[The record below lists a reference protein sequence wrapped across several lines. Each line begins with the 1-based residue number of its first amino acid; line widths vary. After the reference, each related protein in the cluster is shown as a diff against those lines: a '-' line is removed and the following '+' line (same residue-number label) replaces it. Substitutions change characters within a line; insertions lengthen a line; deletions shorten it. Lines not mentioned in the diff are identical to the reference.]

1 VISRVSRY
9 APGYGSV
16 NANDGDAISAQSV
29 VAVSTLYFISYLHI
43 SAQFS
48 NNSKYYCINPIDRTI
63 SGVAS
68 QAVNSCFSATY
79 QNYKIIFTLTSAT
92 ADATIKARLR
102 SGTTDNSASLYNFAM
117 PGLTNAGGAANE
129 NSGPSSGGFLIT
141 YSDSGLTHY
150 SSASI
155 DLYKPFLAV
164 YTTGTITMTNSSFSA
179 ALRANSGGL
188 WHEVSSSFDG
198 INFISDAGNITGE
211 VSIYG
216 YNK

>member
-1 VISRVSRY
+1 MIVNRGSCVIDSC
-9 APGYGSV
+9 
-16 NANDGDAISAQSV
+16 
-29 VAVSTLYFISYLHI
+29 YLI
-43 SAQFS
+43 FELL
-48 NNSKYYCINPIDRTI
+48 

-68 QAVNSCFSATY
+68 QAVNGCFSATY

-102 SGTTDNSASLYNFAM
+102 SGTTDNSASFYNFAM
-117 PGLTNAGGAANE
+117 PGLTNGGSAANE
-129 NSGPSSGGFLIT
+129 SSGPSSGGFLIT
-141 YSDSGLTHY
+141 YSDSSLTHY

-164 YTTGTITMTNSSFSA
+164 YTSGTITMTNSSFSLV
-179 ALRANSGGL
+179 LRANSGGL